1 MKKKEQKK
9 NQEEKEKRK
18 REIHR
23 SLSFLF
29 EKHAEISAANPVDW
43 FHRVE
48 MQKKKP
54 KTIFLLGVAQNSAG
68 YVDDVSFLPHRE
80 PTLVALLF
88 LLDPLISDTKFRLW
102 RHRRDFF
109 SKMK

>member
-9 NQEEKEKRK
+9 NKEEKEKRK

-48 MQKKKP
+48 MQKKKAENNFSP
-54 KTIFLLGVAQNSAG
+54 RRRSKLRDTWTMFLSCPIE
-68 YVDDVSFLPHRE
+68 SPR
-80 PTLVALLF
+80 
-88 LLDPLISDTKFRLW
+88 
-102 RHRRDFF
+102 
-109 SKMK
+109 

>member
-9 NQEEKEKRK
+9 NKEEKEKRK

-48 MQKKKP
+48 TQKKK
-54 KTIFLLGVAQNSAG
+54 KNGKQ
-68 YVDDVSFLPHRE
+68 
-80 PTLVALLF
+80 
-88 LLDPLISDTKFRLW
+88 
-102 RHRRDFF
+102 FF
-109 SKMK
+109 SSASLKTLRDTWTMFLSCPIESPR